1 MICSEIRNSKLNY
14 LKVTSPSLIAMFA
27 VASLFQFLCAR
38 AIAAYGAY

>member
-1 MICSEIRNSKLNY
+1 
-14 LKVTSPSLIAMFA
+14 MFA